1 MLNRSMRGRRKK
13 QAGYAILAILFLL
26 VILTL
31 ALMAVAPNVAR
42 QIQRDR
48 EEEMIHRGQQ
58 YARAIRKFYKKTGR
72 YPNSVKDLLDTNHLR
87 FLRREYKDP
96 MTEDGKWRLLHVGEA
111 QITPTGFFGQ
121 ALQNVTTGSPGANL
135 NPAAGAN
142 PQATPSATSTGAN
155 TSGQSSGLISSSNQT
170 FGGGPVVGV
179 SSFSKKASLKVLNG
193 KDHYSDWQFVYDP
206 RMEQVQQLNPTGT
219 PGQFQVGN
227 TGQTINLN
235 PNNTPGVTPNPNS
248 SPMPK

>member
-1 MLNRSMRGRRKK
+1 MLNSSMRGRRKK

-111 QITPTGFFGQ
+111 QIAPTGFFGQ
-121 ALQNVTTGSPGANL
+121 SLQNVTTGSLGANI

-142 PQATPSATSTGAN
+142 PQATPSATSSGAN
-155 TSGQSSGLISSSNQT
+155 TTGQSSGLISSSNQT

-235 PNNTPGVTPNPNS
+235 GTPSVTPNPNS

>member
-1 MLNRSMRGRRKK
+1 MRNPMRSRRQN
-13 QAGYAILAILFLL
+13 QAGYALLAILFLL
-26 VILTL
+26 VLLTL

-121 ALQNVTTGSPGANL
+121 ALQNVTN
-135 NPAAGAN
+135 NPLGTNATAAGAPN
-142 PQATPSATSTGAN
+142 PQATPSGTGSGAN

-179 SSFSKKASLKVLNG
+179 SSFSKRQSLKVLNG

-219 PGQFQVGN
+219 PGQFNVGN

-235 PNNTPGVTPNPNS
+235 PNNTPGVTPNPNP

>member
-1 MLNRSMRGRRKK
+1 MRNRSMRHRKN
-13 QAGYAILAILFLL
+13 QAGYALLAILFLL
-26 VILTL
+26 VLLTL

-72 YPNSVKDLLDTNHLR
+72 YPNSAKDLLDTNHLR

-121 ALQNVTTGSPGANL
+121 ALQNVTTGSLGANI

-142 PQATPSATSTGAN
+142 PQATPSATSSGAN
-155 TSGQSSGLISSSNQT
+155 TIGQSSGLISSSNQT

-179 SSFSKKASLKVLNG
+179 SSFSKRQSLKVLNG
-193 KDHYSDWQFVYDP
+193 KDHYNDWQIVYDP

-235 PNNTPGVTPNPNS
+235 GTPSVTPNPNS

>member
-1 MLNRSMRGRRKK
+1 MLNSSMRGRHKK

-87 FLRREYKDP
+87 FLRQEYKDP
-96 MTEDGKWRLLHVGEA
+96 MTADGKWRLLHVAINYA
-111 QITPTGFFGQ
+111 Q
-121 ALQNVTTGSPGANL
+121 
-135 NPAAGAN
+135 
-142 PQATPSATSTGAN
+142 
-155 TSGQSSGLISSSNQT
+155 
-170 FGGGPVVGV
+170 
-179 SSFSKKASLKVLNG
+179 
-193 KDHYSDWQFVYDP
+193 
-206 RMEQVQQLNPTGT
+206 
-219 PGQFQVGN
+219 
-227 TGQTINLN
+227 
-235 PNNTPGVTPNPNS
+235 
-248 SPMPK
+248 

>member
-1 MLNRSMRGRRKK
+1 MLNRSMRDRRKK

-87 FLRREYKDP
+87 FLRQEYKDP
-96 MTEDGKWRLLHVGEA
+96 MTQDGKWRLLHVGEA

-121 ALQNVTTGSPGANL
+121 ALQNVTTGSPGANI
-135 NPAAGAN
+135 NPAAAGAN
-142 PQATPSATSTGAN
+142 PFARSRCRSRSGPGLLKSGASA
-155 TSGQSSGLISSSNQT
+155 
-170 FGGGPVVGV
+170 
-179 SSFSKKASLKVLNG
+179 
-193 KDHYSDWQFVYDP
+193 
-206 RMEQVQQLNPTGT
+206 
-219 PGQFQVGN
+219 
-227 TGQTINLN
+227 
-235 PNNTPGVTPNPNS
+235 
-248 SPMPK
+248 

>member
-1 MLNRSMRGRRKK
+1 MLNSSMRGRRKK

-87 FLRREYKDP
+87 FLRQEYKDP
-96 MTEDGKWRLLHVGEA
+96 MTADGKWRLLHVGEA

-121 ALQNVTTGSPGANL
+121 ALQNVTNSSLGANAT
-135 NPAAGAN
+135 AAGAPN
-142 PQATPSATSTGAN
+142 PQATAPAASSGAN

-170 FGGGPVVGV
+170 FGGGPIVGV
-179 SSFSKKASLKVLNG
+179 SSFSKRQSLKVLNG

-206 RMEQVQQLNPTGT
+206 RMEQVQQMNPSGT

-227 TGQTINLN
+227 TGQILKLTR
-235 PNNTPGVTPNPNS
+235 T
-248 SPMPK
+248 

>member
-1 MLNRSMRGRRKK
+1 MRSRRQN
-13 QAGYAILAILFLL
+13 QAGYALLAILFLL
-26 VILTL
+26 VLLTL

-87 FLRREYKDP
+87 FLRQEYKDP
-96 MTEDGKWRLLHVGEA
+96 MTADGKWRLLHVGEA
-111 QITPTGFFGQ
+111 QITPSGFFGQ
-121 ALQNVTTGSPGANL
+121 ALQNVTNNPLGANAT
-135 NPAAGAN
+135 AAGAPN
-142 PQATPSATSTGAN
+142 PQATPSGTGSGAN

-179 SSFSKKASLKVLNG
+179 SSFSKRQSLKVLNG

-206 RMEQVQQLNPTGT
+206 RMEQVMQLNPTGT

-227 TGQTINLN
+227 TGQTINVN
-235 PNNTPGVTPNPNS
+235 PNNTPGVTPNPNP

>member
-121 ALQNVTTGSPGANL
+121 ALQNVTTGSPGANI

-142 PQATPSATSTGAN
+142 PQATPSATSSGAN
-155 TSGQSSGLISSSNQT
+155 TTGQSSGLSSSTSQT

-179 SSFSKKASLKVLNG
+179 SSFSKRQSLKVMNG
-193 KDHYSDWQFVYDP
+193 KDHYNDWQFVYDP

-219 PGQFQVGN
+219 LGQFQVGN

-235 PNNTPGVTPNPNS
+235 GTPGVTPNPNS